1 MQLVIRVGCVC
12 VCACVVCVCAC
23 MRACVVCACVCAC
36 VRACVVCV
44 CTCVCACVCCVCACV
59 HVCVRACVCVCARVR
74 VCVRTRAH
82 LYTCLCVCAY
92 MHACG
97 LPVVLSECSTVQ
109 VLDEWNKGELDSF
122 LIEITANILKF
133 KDTDGKPLVE
143 KIRDSAG
150 QVWWVWWGRDG
161 GVVWVM

>member
-1 MQLVIRVGCVC
+1 MCR
-12 VCACVVCVCAC
+12 VCA
-23 MRACVVCACVCAC
+23 CAC
-36 VRACVVCV
+36 VRVRVRACVRVLCV
-44 CTCVCACVCCVCACV
+44 RA
-59 HVCVRACVCVCARVR
+59 CVRACVCVCVCVCMR
-74 VCVRTRAH
+74 VCVR
-82 LYTCLCVCAY
+82 
-92 MHACG
+92 ACG
-97 LPVVLSECSTVQ
+97 LPVVPSECSTVQ

-150 QVWWVWWGRDG
+150 QVWWVWWVWLGRDG